1 MLKKKIKK
9 LGEILLDHN
18 VITPEQLQ
26 QALVEQ
32 KINHSELGQ
41 ILLKHN
47 YITEADLAIAL
58 SEQLEIPYL
67 ELDDYEIDEEATRLI
82 PNEIAHHH
90 VVIPVFLIDKVLTVA
105 LANPQDVTATDTLR
119 RISKKQIEPV
129 LATEKDI
136 LASIEQ
142 YYGTSVK
149 ISNSMDEVI
158 QTLEAESE
166 ESKEE
171 KAPEEA
177 LRQLAEDQPVV
188 KLVNMILAQAIRDR
202 ASDIHINPEEDLLRV
217 RFRIDGILHEIFT
230 PPKNLQAAVIS
241 RLKILAEI
249 DIAENRIPQD
259 GRFRILLDNREID
272 LRVSTLPTA
281 YGENVVLRLLDKS
294 SVLLDMKDLGFSSDN
309 LAKIKDM
316 LSNSYGIILVTGP
329 TGSGKT
335 TTLYTGLN
343 YLNTIEKNIITVEDP
358 IEYRLKMIRQSQVNT
373 KSGMTFASGLRSILR
388 QDPDIIMVGEIRD
401 GETAN
406 IALQAALTGHLV
418 LSTLHTNDAVGAL
431 SRMQEMGIE
440 PFLLATAAVGVIAQ
454 RLVREICAKCKE
466 ECKISQHL
474 MNRFGLNRDKDY
486 VFYHGK
492 GCNSCK
498 GTGYRCRLGIYEI
511 LKMDDKIKEMVIAN
525 CSAEKIKSFALKN
538 GMKTLKHDGILKA
551 LKGYTTIEE
560 VLRVTN
566 ID

>member
-454 RLVREICAKCKE
+454 RLVREICEKCKE
-466 ECKISQHL
+466 EFKISPHL
-474 MNRFGLNRDKDY
+474 LTRLGLNRDKDY

-498 GTGYRCRLGIYEI
+498 GTGYRGRLGIYEI